1 MRRFLRRQL
10 QGMADPGDGDDLL
23 HDLFLRSL
31 RQGGAFCQVENA
43 RAWLFAVAR
52 NLVIDYQRRLRPY
65 SELPEELPDDPI
77 ESAPVEDLA
86 YRHAPRW
93 GADGAL
99 PNDYRGLLVL
109 ASLSRRAARKFDR
122 A

>member
-1 MRRFLRRQL
+1 
-10 QGMADPGDGDDLL
+10 MADPGDGDDLL

-65 SELPEELPDDPI
+65 SELPRNCRMI
-77 ESAPVEDLA
+77 
-86 YRHAPRW
+86 R
-93 GADGAL
+93 
-99 PNDYRGLLVL
+99 
-109 ASLSRRAARKFDR
+109 
-122 A
+122 